1 MFSWIT
7 DIFMAIMRPCYELTH
22 NWWATILLFTLIAKA
37 VLMPLSLWCQWN
49 SIVMVRMMPALNR
62 VKVKYFGDQEQIG
75 ERQSELNHEY
85 HYHPLLSLI
94 PLAVQVII
102 LFGLVDVIHAIADSG
117 AAGTE
122 FLGLVPMEDGGAS
135 WVMPVAATLSA
146 VVMGVASNHI
156 NPLQREQSRAEK
168 NSTNGLSIALSFF
181 LGIYVSAGMAF
192 YWVCSNLLSIAVQ
205 AVCNLCIR
213 PAKYVDY
220 GELEASKAELAELN
234 SLSARKGPWWRPD
247 PNSRRERED
256 YRRFFSIVGKHLV
269 FYSERSGFWKYF
281 RGAIEWLLANTD
293 MCVHY
298 VTGDPDDQVFSY
310 AEAHPRVLPYYVGE
324 KRLITLMMKMDAD
337 VVVMTLDDLENFY
350 VKRSYVRKDTRYVYA
365 FHHPTSLH
373 LVSHAA
379 AFDHYDALMCVGPH
393 QVREARAREAQA
405 GLAPRELAA
414 CGYDLIDR
422 ERADYLSRDHAA
434 GGRPTVLIA
443 PSWQEDNILD
453 LCADEA
459 IRPLLGRGWRVVVRP
474 HPEYTKRYRARWEQL
489 QARFADVPAE
499 DLYFEQDF
507 SSSDSI
513 LDADVL
519 VTDWSSV
526 FCEFALVA
534 FKPCVFVDSP
544 MKETNPEWRDLGIEP
559 TDIGLRNRAG
569 VSIAPE
575 ELAERLPGVV
585 EDMIENGA
593 SWHDRLEAVRDE
605 MVFYPGHGGERDGR
619 YLLSLVLEAQAVREG
634 DEAAELAARE
644 ERKALLAD
652 DVTLPRIGKGTE

>member
-7 DIFMAIMRPCYELTH
+7 DIFMAIMEPCYGLTH
-22 NWWATILLFTLIAKA
+22 NWWATILLFTLIAKV

-75 ERQSELNHEY
+75 ERQSALNKEY

-135 WVMPVAATLSA
+135 WAMPVAATLSA
-146 VVMGVASNHI
+146 VVMGLASNRI

-213 PAKYVDY
+213 PARYVDY
-220 GELEASKAELAELN
+220 ADLEASKAELAELN
-234 SLSARKGPWWRPD
+234 SLSARKGPWWKPD
-247 PNSRRERED
+247 PLARRERAD
-256 YRRFFSIVGKHLV
+256 YKRFFSIVGKHVV

-281 RGAIEWLLANTD
+281 RGAVEWLLANSD
-293 MCVHY
+293 VCVHY
-298 VTGDPDDQVFSY
+298 VTGDPDDQVFAY
-310 AEAHPRVLPYYVGE
+310 AEEHPRVLPYYVGE

-337 VVVMTLDDLENFY
+337 VVVMTLDDLDNFY
-350 VKRSYVRKDTRYVYA
+350 VKRSYVRRDTRYVYA

-373 LVSHAA
+373 LVSHAE

-405 GLAPRELAA
+405 HLAARELPA

-422 ERADYLSRDHAA
+422 ERADYLARDHADGA
-434 GGRPTVLIA
+434 RPTVLVA

-453 LCADEA
+453 LCADDV

-474 HPEYTKRYRARWEQL
+474 HPEYTKRYRARWEAL
-489 QARFADVPAE
+489 QARYADVPAE
-499 DLYFEQDF
+499 DLWFEQDF

-513 LDADVL
+513 LESDVL

-526 FCEFALVA
+526 FCELALVA
-534 FKPCVFVDSP
+534 FKPCVFVDTP
-544 MKETNPEWRDLGIEP
+544 MKETNPEWRELGIEP
-559 TDIGLRNRAG
+559 TDIALRNRVG
-569 VSIAPE
+569 VSLAPA
-575 ELAERLPGVV
+575 ELESRLADVV
-585 EDMIENGA
+585 QDMVDNGA
-593 SWHDRLEAVRDE
+593 DWAGRLEAVRDE
-605 MVFYPGHGGERDGR
+605 MVYHPGHGGERCGR
-619 YLLSLVLEAQAVREG
+619 YLLDLILEAQAAREG
-634 DEAAELAARE
+634 DTDAGRAARE
-644 ERKALLAD
+644 DRRGLLAD
-652 DVTLPRIGKGTE
+652 DVMLPELPKGGE

>member
-7 DIFMAIMRPCYELTH
+7 DIFMAIMEPCYGLTH
-22 NWWATILLFTLIAKA
+22 NWWATILLFTLIAKV

-49 SIVMVRMMPALNR
+49 SIIMVRMMPALNR

-75 ERQSELNHEY
+75 ERQSALNKEY

-135 WVMPVAATLSA
+135 WIMPVLATLSA
-146 VVMGVASNHI
+146 VVMGLASNHI

-192 YWVCSNLLSIAVQ
+192 YWMCSNLLSIAVQ

-220 GELEASKAELAELN
+220 DELEASKSELAELN
-234 SLSARKGPWWRPD
+234 SLSKKKGPWWKPD
-247 PNSRRERED
+247 PLARRERTD
-256 YRRFFSIVGKHLV
+256 YKRFFSIVGKHIV

-281 RGAIEWLLANTD
+281 RGAVEWLLANSD
-293 MCVHY
+293 VCVHY
-298 VTGDPDDQVFSY
+298 VTGDPDDQVFEY
-310 AEAHPRVLPYYVGE
+310 AKAHPRVLPYYVGE

-337 VVVMTLDDLENFY
+337 VVVMTLDDLDNFY
-350 VKRSYVRKDTRYVYA
+350 VKRSYVRKDSRYVYA

-405 GLAPRELAA
+405 GLPARELPA
-414 CGYDLIDR
+414 CGYDLIDQ
-422 ERADYLSRDHAA
+422 ERADFLARDHADKA
-434 GGRPTVLIA
+434 RPTVLVA

-453 LCADEA
+453 LCADDV

-474 HPEYTKRYRARWEQL
+474 HPEYTKRYHARWEAL
-489 QARFADVPAE
+489 QARYADVPSE

-513 LDADVL
+513 LESDVL

-526 FCEFALVA
+526 FCELALVA
-534 FKPCVFVDSP
+534 FKPCVFVDTP
-544 MKETNPEWRDLGIEP
+544 MKETNPEWRELGIEP
-559 TDIGLRNRAG
+559 TDITLRNRVG
-569 VSIAPE
+569 VSLAPA
-575 ELAERLPGVV
+575 ELEGRLADVVADMVDNGSGWAE
-585 EDMIENGA
+585 
-593 SWHDRLEAVRDE
+593 RLEAVRDE
-605 MVFYPGHGGERDGR
+605 MIYHPGHGAERCGR
-619 YLLSLVLEAQAVREG
+619 YLLDLVLEAQAAREG
-634 DEAAELAARE
+634 DVDAERAARE
-644 ERKALLAD
+644 DRRGLLAD
-652 DVTLPRIGKGTE
+652 DVMLPELPKGGE

>member
-22 NWWATILLFTLIAKA
+22 NWWATILLFTLIAKL

-75 ERQSELNHEY
+75 ERQSQLNKEY

-94 PLAVQVII
+94 PLAVQVVI

-135 WVMPVAATLSA
+135 WVMPVLATLSA

-205 AVCNLCIR
+205 AMCNLCIR

-220 GELEASKAELAELN
+220 AELEASKAELAELN
-234 SLSARKGPWWRPD
+234 ALSARKGPWWRPD
-247 PNSRRERED
+247 PNARRERAD
-256 YRRFFSIVGKHLV
+256 YKRFFSIVGKHIV

-281 RGAIEWLLANTD
+281 RGAVEWLLANSD
-293 MCVHY
+293 VCVHY
-298 VTGDPDDQVFSY
+298 VTGDPDDQVFAY
-310 AEAHPRVLPYYVGE
+310 AESHPRVLPYYVGE

-414 CGYDLIDR
+414 CGYDLLDS
-422 ERADYLSRDHAA
+422 ERADYLARDHAA
-434 GGRPTVLIA
+434 NARPTVLIA
-443 PSWQEDNILD
+443 PSWQPDNILD
-453 LCADEA
+453 SCADEA

-526 FCEFALVA
+526 FCELALVA
-534 FKPCVFVDSP
+534 FKPCVFVDTP

-559 TDIGLRNRAG
+559 TDISLRNRAG
-569 VSIAPE
+569 VSIAPD
-575 ELAERLPGVV
+575 ELEGRIADVV
-585 EDMIENGA
+585 ADMVANGA
-593 SWHDRLEAVRDE
+593 SWAERLEAVRDE
-605 MVFYPGHGGERDGR
+605 MLFFPGRGAERDGR
-619 YLLSLVLEAQAVREG
+619 YLLDLMLEAQAVREG
-634 DEAAELAARE
+634 DETAELAARE
-644 ERKALLAD
+644 DRRQLLAD
-652 DVTLPRIGKGTE
+652 DVMLPRLGKGGE